1 MLQEL
6 LAKAVFFAQL
16 GISAIALAG
25 DQIFQALNMRPPAIY
40 EQYRDK
46 KMGVIVGVWILGNM
60 IQNGLTQTG
69 AFEIYSNGELVRA
82 YTATLFSL

>member
-1 MLQEL
+1 
-6 LAKAVFFAQL
+6 
-16 GISAIALAG
+16 
-25 DQIFQALNMRPPAIY
+25 MRPPAIY

-82 YTATLFSL
+82 YTRNARSIQDFAFRHGAFQPADFAD